1 MHPTPRWWSYFAA
14 QRHQNCIK
22 VRILSKY
29 ECKLALTDN
38 KLFFNLQFIA
48 EGQCTS
54 KKKVKEINKNWS
66 IKLWWKR
73 HRMKNQEWRTFK
85 YDLCV
90 IVFFIWFS
98 IVSWI
103 TMSHAYNI
111 YFYTNV
117 PAIAYSEFFCL
128 VRSLWLV
135 ERFVFCNSKN
145 NFGLLLKLAGGK
157 NAISVSSFYQR
168 PFLYA
173 KHFTFFIPVQSFAE
187 QLCLKSR
194 IT

>member
-54 KKKVKEINKNWS
+54 KEKAKEINKNWS

-73 HRMKNQEWRTFK
+73 QRMKNQEWRTFK

-111 YFYTNV
+111 YTSTQTYRPLRILNFFALSVLCDLSNV
-117 PAIAYSEFFCL
+117 SCSVTLKITL
-128 VRSLWLV
+128 VCYWNWQA
-135 ERFVFCNSKN
+135 ERM
-145 NFGLLLKLAGGK
+145 
-157 NAISVSSFYQR
+157 
-168 PFLYA
+168 PFLYH
-173 KHFTFFIPVQSFAE
+173 HFTNVLFYTLNISLSSF
-187 QLCLKSR
+187 LFRVSLNS
-194 IT
+194 